1 MKDNS
6 TPSPSP
12 KNRTSHY
19 DMTMGRYQSSSLRN
33 GKTSTQLTSDW
44 FYNEVC
50 RYFEEDQE
58 AQRDLYKEVDILF
71 PR

>member
-12 KNRTSHY
+12 KNRTSLY
-19 DMTMGRYQSSSLRN
+19 DMTMGRYQSSFRRN

-58 AQRDLYKEVDILF
+58 AQQDLYKEVDILF

>member
-1 MKDNS
+1 MKDNI

-12 KNRTSHY
+12 KNHTSLY

-58 AQRDLYKEVDILF
+58 AQQDLYKEVDILF

>member
-12 KNRTSHY
+12 KNRTSLY
-19 DMTMGRYQSSSLRN
+19 DMTMGRYQSSSRRN

-50 RYFEEDQE
+50 RYFEEDKE
-58 AQRDLYKEVDILF
+58 AQQDLYKEVDILF

>member
-12 KNRTSHY
+12 KNRTSLY
-19 DMTMGRYQSSSLRN
+19 DMTMGHYQSSFRRN

-58 AQRDLYKEVDILF
+58 AQQDLYKEVDILF

>member
-12 KNRTSHY
+12 KNRTSLY
-19 DMTMGRYQSSSLRN
+19 DMTMGHYQSSSRRN

-58 AQRDLYKEVDILF
+58 AQQDLYKEVDILF

>member
-1 MKDNS
+1 
-6 TPSPSP
+6 
-12 KNRTSHY
+12 
-19 DMTMGRYQSSSLRN
+19 MTMGRYQLSSLRN

>member
-12 KNRTSHY
+12 KNRTSLY
-19 DMTMGRYQSSSLRN
+19 DMTMGHYQSSSRRN

-50 RYFEEDQE
+50 RYFEEDKE
-58 AQRDLYKEVDILF
+58 AQQDLYKEVDILF

>member
-12 KNRTSHY
+12 KNHTSHY
-19 DMTMGRYQSSSLRN
+19 DMTMGRYQSSFRRN

>member
-12 KNRTSHY
+12 KNRTSLY
-19 DMTMGRYQSSSLRN
+19 DMTMGRYQSSFRRN

>member
-12 KNRTSHY
+12 KNHTSRY
-19 DMTMGRYQSSSLRN
+19 DMTTGHYPSSFRRN

-58 AQRDLYKEVDILF
+58 AQQDLYKEVDILF

>member
-12 KNRTSHY
+12 KNRTSPY
-19 DMTMGRYQSSSLRN
+19 DMTMGRYQSSFRRN

-58 AQRDLYKEVDILF
+58 AQQDLYKEVDILF

>member
-6 TPSPSP
+6 ILSPSP
-12 KNRTSHY
+12 KNRTSLY
-19 DMTMGRYQSSSLRN
+19 DMTMVRYQSSSLRN

-58 AQRDLYKEVDILF
+58 AQQDLYKEVDILF